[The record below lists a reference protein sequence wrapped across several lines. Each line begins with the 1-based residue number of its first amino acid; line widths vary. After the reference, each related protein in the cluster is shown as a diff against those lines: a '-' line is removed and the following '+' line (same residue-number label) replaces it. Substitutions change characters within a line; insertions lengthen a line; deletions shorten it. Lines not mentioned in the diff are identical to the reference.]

1 MFYLRRTVSIA
12 ALILVCATFLHFH
25 ASPAMA
31 ENDQPP
37 IISDFAAEQGPWD
50 FWTFSGKVYDPD
62 DDVEGMTVYFGGVL
76 AEYDFTATVDAD
88 GNFSIT
94 KEIPDLEGGVATAQ
108 TYDWSL
114 KPSNLAQ
121 CYVLAWD

>member
-1 MFYLRRTVSIA
+1 MFCLRRTVSIA
-12 ALILVCATFLHFH
+12 ALILVCVMFLHFR
-25 ASPAMA
+25 ASPAIA

-37 IISDFAAEQGPWD
+37 VIYDFGAEQGLLD
-50 FWTFSGKVYDPD
+50 FWTFSGRVYDPD
-62 DDVEGMTVYFGGVL
+62 DDVEGMAVYFGGVL
-76 AEYDFTATVDAD
+76 AEYGFTATVDAD
-88 GNFSIT
+88 GSFSIT

>member
-1 MFYLRRTVSIA
+1 MFCFSRTACIA
-12 ALILVCATFLHFH
+12 SFIIVGVMFWHFR
-25 ASPAMA
+25 ASPAIA

-37 IISDFAAEQGPWD
+37 VIYDFGVEQGPLD
-50 FWTFSGKVYDPD
+50 FWTFSGTVYDPD

-76 AEYDFTATVDAD
+76 AEYGFTATDDAD

-94 KEIPDLEGGVATAQ
+94 KELPDLEGGVATAQ